1 VGKAGP
7 GTIAEATCCGAPLVL
22 TSFVPG
28 QEKGNAEFV
37 TESGAGLYA
46 PRPRQLAAEVGR
58 LRRDP
63 AALGAMRAAS
73 ALAGRPGAAVDIAR
87 FIAELADPA
96 ELSVAVPVGVDVPVG
111 VEVPVGRDDAAVGW
125 AAELLPALMAA
136 ETAAIPAPASLRRLR
151 RSGVLIRAALRDR

>member
-1 VGKAGP
+1 M
-7 GTIAEATCCGAPLVL
+7 L

-37 TESGAGLYA
+37 TDSGAGVYA

-63 AALGAMRAAS
+63 AALGAMRDAS
-73 ALAGRPGAAVDIAR
+73 ARAGRPGAAVDIAR

-96 ELSVAVPVGVDVPVG
+96 LAD
-111 VEVPVGRDDAAVGW
+111 
-125 AAELLPALMAA
+125 PALADRRWPTALRSAWPCRSAWTRRRARARPSAA
-136 ETAAIPAPASLRRLR
+136 TMRASAGPASCSRP
-151 RSGVLIRAALRDR
+151 

>member
-1 VGKAGP
+1 M
-7 GTIAEATCCGAPLVL
+7 L

-37 TESGAGLYA
+37 TDSGAGVYA

-63 AALGAMRAAS
+63 AALGAMRDAS
-73 ALAGRPGAAVDIAR
+73 ARAGRPGAAVDIAR

-96 ELSVAVPVGVDVPVG
+96 DWPSRPWPAWPRTAGAD
-111 VEVPVGRDDAAVGW
+111 VPVGRDDAGVGW
-125 AAELLPALMAA
+125 PSELLPALMA
-136 ETAAIPAPASLRRLR
+136 ETAAMGRPLVFSVADGTDSDRRARASASLRRLR